1 MMMHSRRR
9 LQRCRRF
16 GFPSYSVDVTYR
28 LILFFH
34 SMKRQKRKEEDKMPM
49 KTKDMLSNNHSSL
62 HFYYHV
68 YNKISLEEEK
78 YPSTL
83 VRCNMSNI
91 FFISSR
97 LLFNLYHHI
106 VLWSM
111 IMTLDI
117 DDNIS

>member
-1 MMMHSRRR
+1 
-9 LQRCRRF
+9 
-16 GFPSYSVDVTYR
+16 
-28 LILFFH
+28 
-34 SMKRQKRKEEDKMPM
+34 MPM

-91 FFISSR
+91 FFI
-97 LLFNLYHHI
+97 LHVFCLIYI
-106 VLWSM
+106 
-111 IMTLDI
+111 ITL
-117 DDNIS
+117 SFGR